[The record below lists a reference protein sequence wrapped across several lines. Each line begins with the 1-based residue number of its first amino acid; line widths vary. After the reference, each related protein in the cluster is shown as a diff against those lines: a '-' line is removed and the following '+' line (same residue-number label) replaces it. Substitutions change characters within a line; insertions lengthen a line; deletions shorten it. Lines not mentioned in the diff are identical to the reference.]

1 MNNDHCPPEKSKP
14 KFRLLIINSS
24 GNSTK
29 TVSGTF
35 IRNRMQDPKYYIV
48 GYKDERIN
56 DFERVLQADR
66 ISELHDTMMVRE
78 SAIVEIEVSGYER
91 TINYMR
97 DMKGCNRDYD
107 AVLVPVINS
116 SFKLIEDSIRT
127 IDDLISV
134 GVSPDKIR
142 VLFNREPNSIESFDR
157 LTDKLDELEITYD
170 LETQITHHLGYE
182 KLKELKIEYDDITE
196 STLDAAE
203 EKLVKLRSEE
213 QPREESETIALQKKL
228 LKLVSVQRA
237 VLASKQQ
244 HNEIFNKLFSD
255 LIST

>member
-1 MNNDHCPPEKSKP
+1 MNNSHCQPEKSKP

-24 GNSTK
+24 SQSTK

-35 IRNRMQDPKYYIV
+35 IRSRMQDPKYYIV
-48 GYKDERIN
+48 GYKDEKIN
-56 DFERVLQADR
+56 DFERILQADR
-66 ISELHDTMMVRE
+66 ISELHEILMIRE
-78 SAIVEIEVSGYER
+78 SVIVEVEVSGYER

-142 VLFNREPNSIESFDR
+142 ILFNRERNSIESFDR

-196 STLDAAE
+196 STLDADE
-203 EKLVKLRSEE
+203 EELERLRVEE
-213 QPREESETIALQKKL
+213 QPREANTTIALQNKL
-228 LKLVSVQRA
+228 LKSVNAQRA

-244 HNEIFNKLFSD
+244 HDEVFNTLFSD
-255 LIST
+255 LISM